1 MSETQVGELGE
12 GQESQVV
19 EETAVEGTTVEGT
32 EDKQVDAI
40 EQRALEMGWRPKE
53 DFDGDE
59 ADFIDAK
66 EFVRRKPL
74 FDKIEHQ
81 NKELK
86 EVKKVLKSLQDHHV
100 KVKETEFQRAVDYLK
115 AQKKQAYEE
124 GDTDK
129 IIEIDDQIAEMR
141 SQKQTQA
148 AAVTVTEEAKQIHP
162 DFANW
167 VSQNRWY
174 AQDKSLRKFADAL
187 GVSYAEDNPE
197 LSPTEVLKYVTNQ
210 VKRAYPDKFTN
221 PNKTKPAAVDGGNS
235 SAKASTSNGSFQLT
249 EDETRVM
256 NQFVRAGILTKEQYI
271 SDLKSMRGEK

>member
-1 MSETQVGELGE
+1 MTEEQVVEAGESTE
-12 GQESQVV
+12 QESQ
-19 EETAVEGTTVEGT
+19 EVEGTTVEGT
-32 EDKQVDAI
+32 EGSSQVDPI
-40 EQRALEMGWRPKE
+40 EQRAIEMGWRPKE
-53 DFDGDE
+53 EFDGDE
-59 ADFIDAK
+59 VDFIDAK

-100 KVKETEFQRAVDYLK
+100 KVKETEFQRAVEYLK
-115 AQKKQAYEE
+115 VQKKQAYEE

-148 AAVTVTEEAKQIHP
+148 AAVNVSEEAKQIHP
-162 DFANW
+162 DFAKW
-167 VSQNRWY
+167 VDTNRWY

-187 GVSYAEDNPE
+187 GVTYAEDNPE
-197 LSPTEVLKYVTNQ
+197 LSPTEVLKYVTGQ

-235 SAKASTSNGSFQLT
+235 STKASTSNGSFQLT

-271 SDLKSMRGEK
+271 ADVKSMRGN

>member
-1 MSETQVGELGE
+1 MSEE
-12 GQESQVV
+12 QVV
-19 EETAVEGTTVEGT
+19 ESGESTEVVVEEQEGTTVEGT
-32 EDKQVDAI
+32 ESNTQVDPI
-40 EQRALEMGWRPKE
+40 EQRAIEMGWRPKE
-53 DFDGDE
+53 EFDGDE
-59 ADFIDAK
+59 VDFIDAK

-115 AQKKQAYEE
+115 SQKKLAYEE

-148 AAVTVTEEAKQIHP
+148 AAVTVSDEAKQIHP
-162 DFANW
+162 DFAKW
-167 VSQNRWY
+167 VNNNSWY

-187 GVSYAEDNPE
+187 GVTYAEDNPE

-235 SAKASTSNGSFQLT
+235 STKVSPSNGSFQLT

-271 SDLKSMRGEK
+271 ADVKSMRGDK

>member
-1 MSETQVGELGE
+1 MSEE
-12 GQESQVV
+12 QVV
-19 EETAVEGTTVEGT
+19 ESGESTEVVVEEQEGTTVEGT
-32 EDKQVDAI
+32 ESNTQVDPI
-40 EQRALEMGWRPKE
+40 EQRAIEMGWRPKE
-53 DFDGDE
+53 EFDGDE
-59 ADFIDAK
+59 VDFIDAK

-115 AQKKQAYEE
+115 SQKKLAYEE

-148 AAVTVTEEAKQIHP
+148 AAVTVSDEAKQIHP
-162 DFANW
+162 DFAKW
-167 VSQNRWY
+167 VNNNSWY

-187 GVSYAEDNPE
+187 GVTYAEDNPE

-235 SAKASTSNGSFQLT
+235 STKVSTSNGSFQLT

-271 SDLKSMRGEK
+271 ADVKSMRGDK